1 MFNND
6 DISIKLYNKVII
18 KIKKRLFK
26 ITTILNKY
34 IKIFIFKKNCFL
46 VQIEI
51 IKYYKIKIINKSITY
66 TKLATNFLKKRKQIH
81 IRTVYEAY

>member
-1 MFNND
+1 MVNND

-26 ITTILNKY
+26 ITTIVNKY
-34 IKIFIFKKNCFL
+34 VKIFIFKKNCLL

-51 IKYYKIKIINKSITY
+51 IEYYKIKIINKSIAY
-66 TKLATNFLKKRKQIH
+66 IKLTTNFLKKRKQIH